1 VDIVHALGLANLV
14 RTNANRTPIKTSL
27 KQSTRSWRHFVHTVS
42 DRSEFRNMSSSTL
55 RLYCKVL
62 VVDPPTLVKLDVAP
76 SATVLSVLQRIECG
90 EPAANLA
97 LVHEGDELRTDA
109 TLEAKGISN
118 NATLHVICTKRTLR
132 LRAPSDSPAA
142 HPPAALAR
150 RLRLDAARSR
160 QESLVDLQRARTV
173 ETIVPSAT
181 PGALQQRLNEAAFSM
196 SAAAA
201 AASDSDSEE
210 GAADD
215 GDDEDEDEPDEESG
229 GAEAV
234 LPRWA
239 RGRPDA
245 PPKPCLAPDW
255 THESDEP
262 PDDCLRLQWATGFTP
277 HAGLGAVNGNEVVYA
292 CGALGIVHSSASS
305 LQQHL
310 CGHRAAVRAL
320 SVHPAGRLVAT
331 AAPASADGAAG
342 DEVLIWDSKTGEL
355 SAALPCASSL
365 SCLAFDRSGE
375 TLATLAAPPAAHRS
389 SSSLSSSSAATRP
402 KGAPPPPAP
411 SVAYEAPPQVVTLW
425 RWRDSEVLSVVSV
438 RDGPYRYAFWHR
450 PVSSTISERLVLMA
464 PRTLVLLT
472 APRLD
477 DACACTYTRQVRWP
491 MASLMASLM
500 AALTAALTTSLNCMH
515 MRPLG
520 RVAPPAGCAPP
531 PRSAPASS

>member
-1 VDIVHALGLANLV
+1 
-14 RTNANRTPIKTSL
+14 
-27 KQSTRSWRHFVHTVS
+27 
-42 DRSEFRNMSSSTL
+42 MSSSTL

-109 TLEAKGISN
+109 TLEGKGISN

-375 TLATLAAPPAAHRS
+375 TLATLAAPPAAHLS
-389 SSSLSSSSAATRP
+389 SSSLSSASAAAAAAAATRP

-411 SVAYEAPPQVVTLW
+411 SDAYEAPPQVVTLW

-520 RVAPPAGCAPP
+520 RVAPPAALMTSLNCMHMHRVAPPAGCAPP

>member
-1 VDIVHALGLANLV
+1 
-14 RTNANRTPIKTSL
+14 
-27 KQSTRSWRHFVHTVS
+27 
-42 DRSEFRNMSSSTL
+42 MSSTL

-389 SSSLSSSSAATRP
+389 SSSWSSSSAATRP

-411 SVAYEAPPQVVTLW
+411 SDAYEAPPQVVTLW

-500 AALTAALTTSLNCMH
+500 AALTAALMTSLNCMH

-520 RVAPPAGCAPP
+520 RVAPPAALMTSLNCMHMRPLGRVAPMTALMTSLNCMHMHRVAPPAGCAPP

>member
-1 VDIVHALGLANLV
+1 
-14 RTNANRTPIKTSL
+14 
-27 KQSTRSWRHFVHTVS
+27 
-42 DRSEFRNMSSSTL
+42 MSSSTL

-277 HAGLGAVNGNEVVYA
+277 HAGLGAVNGNEVRPHA
-292 CGALGIVHSSASS
+292 PS
-305 LQQHL
+305 
-310 CGHRAAVRAL
+310 
-320 SVHPAGRLVAT
+320 GRT
-331 AAPASADGAAG
+331 P
-342 DEVLIWDSKTGEL
+342 
-355 SAALPCASSL
+355 AAL
-365 SCLAFDRSGE
+365 
-375 TLATLAAPPAAHRS
+375 AAHPTLLRFVS
-389 SSSLSSSSAATRP
+389 I
-402 KGAPPPPAP
+402 GADDY
-411 SVAYEAPPQVVTLW
+411 VRLW
-425 RWRDSEVLSVVSV
+425 RIEGAGHDHTQLV
-438 RDGPYRYAFWHR
+438 RMQA
-450 PVSSTISERLVLMA
+450 L
-464 PRTLVLLT
+464 PR
-472 APRLD
+472 
-477 DACACTYTRQVRWP
+477 
-491 MASLMASLM
+491 
-500 AALTAALTTSLNCMH
+500 
-515 MRPLG
+515 
-520 RVAPPAGCAPP
+520 PAGCVCFDATVLDDDELLP
-531 PRSAPASS
+531 SAAQPKPMGLIERRRAAAEQQARAAAERQAQAAAVAQAAAAAKEAAERERVEKHAAKEREKLAKAAAKEAERRDERLAKEK

>member
-1 VDIVHALGLANLV
+1 
-14 RTNANRTPIKTSL
+14 
-27 KQSTRSWRHFVHTVS
+27 
-42 DRSEFRNMSSSTL
+42 MSSSTL

-292 CGALGIVHSSASS
+292 CGALGIVHSTASS

-389 SSSLSSSSAATRP
+389 SSSWSSSSAATRP

-411 SVAYEAPPQVVTLW
+411 SDAYEAPPQVVTLW

-500 AALTAALTTSLNCMH
+500 AALTAALMTSLNCMH

-520 RVAPPAGCAPP
+520 RVAPPAGCAPR